1 MVSYSGS
8 RPVAFIVTPGTREAN
23 NGNWR
28 TARRWAGYL
37 AGIAKPIVQ
46 SEWRGEPADI
56 VIALHAKR
64 SAASIAR
71 LRDDAPGVPLVVVL
85 SGTDLY
91 RDLPR
96 SPEAARSLALAD
108 RIVALQADALAHL
121 PPEHRGKCEV
131 IHQSS
136 PPLSPARKRAGR
148 LDCVAVG
155 HLREEKDPLTLW
167 RALGLLDPRLP
178 LRLRHIGAPLDPEL
192 GRHARALAASDPRF
206 RWSGALPHGLARCAI
221 RDAHLLVHPSLIEG
235 GANVIVEAVTA
246 GTPVVA
252 SRVSG
257 NVGMLGPDYP
267 GYFEA
272 GDAHGLAGMLGRLA
286 ADPEA
291 LRGLRRACEARRPL
305 FTPARER
312 GALRRLVSGLLGA
325 RGR

>member
-1 MVSYSGS
+1 MNNSRS

-28 TARRWAGYL
+28 TARRWAGLL

-56 VIALHAKR
+56 AIALHAKR

-71 LRDDAPGVPLVVVL
+71 LRDEAPGVPLVLVL

-108 RIVALQADALAHL
+108 RIVALQADALGHVPAEHL
-121 PPEHRGKCEV
+121 GKCEV

-136 PPLSPARKRAGR
+136 PALSPARKRSGR

-155 HLREEKDPLTLW
+155 HLREEKDPRTLW

-178 LRLRHIGAPLDPEL
+178 IRLRHIGAPLDPAL
-192 GRHARALAASDPRF
+192 GRQAQALAARDPRF

-221 RDAHLLVHPSLIEG
+221 REAHVLVHPSIMEG
-235 GANVIVEAVTA
+235 GANVIVEAITA

-257 NVGMLGPDYP
+257 NIGMLGRDYP

-272 GDAHGLAGMLGRLA
+272 GDAHGLASLLARLA
-286 ADPEA
+286 ADPGA
-291 LRGLRRACEARRPL
+291 LRGLRRACESRRPL
-305 FTPARER
+305 FLPARER
-312 GALRRLVSGLLGA
+312 AALRRLVLGLLGA
-325 RGR
+325 RRR

>member
-1 MVSYSGS
+1 MSYSRS
-8 RPVAFIVTPGTREAN
+8 RPVAFIVTPGTRAAN

-28 TARRWAGYL
+28 TARRWAGFL
-37 AGIAKPIVQ
+37 AGIARPIVQ

-56 VIALHAKR
+56 AIALHAKR
-64 SAASIAR
+64 SATSIAR
-71 LRDDAPGVPLVVVL
+71 LRDERPGVPLVLVL

-91 RDLPR
+91 RDLPA
-96 SPEAARSLALAD
+96 SPEAAHSLALAD
-108 RIVALQADALAHL
+108 RIVALQADALAHV

-136 PPLSPARKRAGR
+136 TRLAAARKRRGR

-155 HLREEKDPLTLW
+155 HLREEKDPRTLW

-178 LRLRHIGAPLDPEL
+178 IRLRHVGAPLDPEL
-192 GRHARALAASDPRF
+192 GRQAQALAARDPRF

-221 RDAHLLVHPSLIEG
+221 RDAHLLVHPSVMEG
-235 GANVIVEAVTA
+235 GANVIVEAITA

-257 NVGMLGPDYP
+257 NVGMLGPGYP

-272 GDAHGLAGMLGRLA
+272 GDASGLAGLLA
-286 ADPEA
+286 SLVADPAA
-291 LRGLRRACEARRPL
+291 LGALRRACEARKSL

-312 GALRRLVSGLLGA
+312 GALRRLVLGLLGN
-325 RGR
+325 RRR